1 MASVHEKELFL
12 QSIAK
17 WGLETQI
24 LMLAEEAAEL
34 SVACLHSL
42 RKKKHIGHANEFQE
56 MAEEMADVELM
67 MQELEYYL
75 ELGSEIQKFRIAKI
89 ARLER
94 YLKE

>member
-24 LMLAEEAAEL
+24 LMLAEESAEL

-42 RKKKHIGHANEFQE
+42 REKKKLEAFDEL
-56 MAEEMADVELM
+56 AEEMADVELM
-67 MQELEYYL
+67 MQEIEYVL
-75 ELGSEIQKFRIAKI
+75 DLGKEMQKFRVVKV
-89 ARLER
+89 ARLEE